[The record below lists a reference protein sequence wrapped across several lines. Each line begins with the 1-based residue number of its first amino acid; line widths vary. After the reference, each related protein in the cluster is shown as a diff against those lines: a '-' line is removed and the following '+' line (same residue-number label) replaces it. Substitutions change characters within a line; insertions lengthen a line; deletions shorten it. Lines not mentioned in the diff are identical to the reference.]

1 MYRVDGSPDL
11 EEEELGHLAGY
22 GDSAPVR
29 IGNGA
34 AKQLQLDIYGEL
46 IDSIYLFDK
55 YGTPISH
62 DTWQA
67 LTRILEW
74 LMDNWDR
81 PDKGIWETRVKEQ
94 NHTFSRLM
102 CWVAI
107 ERMVRMARKR
117 GLPADVVRWTSVR
130 DEIYA
135 QIMER
140 GWNDERKTFIQ
151 RLDDGV
157 LDSSLL
163 LMPMVKFCAPTE
175 PRFISTLTAIE
186 SDLVADT
193 LVYRY
198 DPSDSPD
205 GLDGGEGTFS
215 ICSFWYVEALTRAG
229 RLEDARLALEKMF
242 TYANHLGLYAEQVGS
257 TGEQLGNF
265 PQGFTHFSL
274 ISAAYNLDRALSG
287 QSAG

>member
-22 GDSAPVR
+22 GGSAPVR

-62 DTWQA
+62 DTWEA
-67 LTRILEW
+67 LSRILEW
-74 LMDNWDR
+74 LMDNWDSA
-81 PDKGIWETRVKEQ
+81 DAGIWETRAERQ
-94 NHTFSRLM
+94 HHTFSRLM
-102 CWVAI
+102 SWVAI
-107 ERMVRMARKR
+107 ERMVRMARNR

-130 DEIYA
+130 DEIYH
-135 QIMER
+135 QIMQR
-140 GWNDERKTFIQ
+140 GWDSERDTFVQ
-151 RLDDGV
+151 RLGDGV

-175 PRFISTLTAIE
+175 PRFLSTLAAIE

-198 DPSDSPD
+198 DPEVSPD

-229 RLEDARLALEKMF
+229 RLEEARLALEKMF

-274 ISAAYNLDRALSG
+274 ISAAYNLDRALSR
-287 QSAG
+287 QAAS